1 MTSTAPFMPRSMGL
15 PVPKTQAMDQPASV
29 RLGLK
34 QGQDHRL
41 LCWLVAITACFLAV
55 GVVGLF
61 EEEEWMPVLLS
72 GTKGHDKGEK
82 EAMKAVMVDL
92 QTQEVAAETTVE
104 EQPVEVLEV
113 PPPVDVAELPEDL
126 PELAEAL
133 VTEDVFVIP
142 TPPRIENA
150 LRPVEP
156 TPEKPR
162 PKPKLVAS
170 SAPRSAVASSSAR
183 GSAGAA
189 STPGGSGG
197 AGSSGVGASRGSFT
211 FPKPTY
217 LSHFRSMGARGTVK
231 LMISVGASGRAES
244 VSVIG
249 SCGNSELD
257 AHGAS
262 WVRRNGHGPAGPPG
276 KVIATLVF
284 KLN

>member
-1 MTSTAPFMPRSMGL
+1 MSQRC
-15 PVPKTQAMDQPASV
+15 SV

-34 QGQDHRL
+34 QAQDHSH
-41 LCWLVAITACFLAV
+41 LCWLVAVTSCFLVV
-55 GVVGLF
+55 GIVGLF
-61 EEEEWMPVLLS
+61 GGDEPMPILLS
-72 GTKGHDKGEK
+72 GTKGHDHGEK

-113 PPPVDVAELPEDL
+113 PPPVDITQLPEDL

-156 TPEKPR
+156 VPEKPK
-162 PKPKLVAS
+162 PKPRPVATKA
-170 SAPRSAVASSSAR
+170 APRSAVASSSAR

-189 STPGGSGG
+189 SIPGGSGG
-197 AGSSGVGASRGSFT
+197 AGSSGLGASRGSFS
-211 FPKPTY
+211 FPKPSY
-217 LSHFRSMGARGTVK
+217 PSHLRSMGARGTVR

-257 AHGAS
+257 QHGAS
-262 WVRRNGHGPAGPPG
+262 WVRRNGHGPAGIPG
-276 KVIATLVF
+276 KVVATLVF